1 MNPKILA
8 YKIDAKA
15 WSEKMIALGTRD
27 KNWDL
32 VLEVKEQLIELNL
45 DNPFDGYVGEDWG

>member
-1 MNPKILA
+1 MPVPKAVIRVPISL
-8 YKIDAKA
+8 
-15 WSEKMIALGTRD
+15 ED

>member
-1 MNPKILA
+1 MDLQEVLDKLDEAI
-8 YKIDAKA
+8 
-15 WSEKMIALGTRD
+15 EE

-45 DNPFDGYVGEDWG
+45 DNPFDDYVGEDWG

>member
-1 MNPKILA
+1 MDLQEVLDKL
-8 YKIDAKA
+8 D
-15 WSEKMIALGTRD
+15 EALED

-45 DNPFDGYVGEDWG
+45 DNPFYGYVGEDWG

>member
-1 MNPKILA
+1 MDLQEVLDKLDEEI
-8 YKIDAKA
+8 
-15 WSEKMIALGTRD
+15 EE